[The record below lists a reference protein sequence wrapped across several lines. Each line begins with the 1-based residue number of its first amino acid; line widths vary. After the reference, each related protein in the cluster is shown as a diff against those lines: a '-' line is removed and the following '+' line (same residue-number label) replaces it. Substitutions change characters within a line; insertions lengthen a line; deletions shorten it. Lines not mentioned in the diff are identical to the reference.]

1 MLGVSIDYLN
11 YGDFVKTDL
20 SGNNL
25 GSFGGGDLM
34 LSGSLAAK
42 HGEYIAYGGSLKFIY
57 EKLDR
62 FSATG
67 VAVDLSAKYQSDR
80 ARYSAGIMVQN
91 LGFQLSALGTE
102 KDKLPLTVRVGG
114 AIKPR
119 GLPMK
124 LAGDIIVPVD
134 NSADFA
140 IGAEYLAL
148 KPLYLRLGWNSYG
161 SNYRIENSDDKWAGL
176 GVGVGFDYRR
186 IQISYSYTP
195 AADLGESHRI
205 TVSGGF

>member
-1 MLGVSIDYLN
+1 MI
-11 YGDFVKTDL
+11 
-20 SGNNL
+20 
-25 GSFGGGDLM
+25 
-34 LSGSLAAK
+34 
-42 HGEYIAYGGSLKFIY
+42 
-57 EKLDR
+57 
-62 FSATG
+62 
-67 VAVDLSAKYQSDR
+67 
-80 ARYSAGIMVQN
+80 QN